1 MATVTLAQHIEGF
14 PAAGQKRSYAALLPS
29 GGGGDGI
36 FKGERAA
43 EAAGVAG
50 ARRARVPASS
60 ARPARG
66 TNETAVVARACA
78 PGVQRGQ
85 IVFVWKNQGRL
96 HENASQ
102 ERVITLEA
110 LNALLEDPKY
120 YVTGGFANKP
130 ETKYVKAL
138 DGTPTSID
146 LTHKDVEAD
155 DTHPINRWNLDGIV
169 QVEAD
174 VDETETVGYTPV
186 SARNS
191 GAICNVA
198 VCGPCELTVC
208 HLPSLHDTLQQV
220 PSSEPAAVRAAP
232 HVHVKPRRVLDRI
245 YVILAATRVKEGEF
259 KLSYNVVSLSNIE
272 TQLLP
277 KVDKFDQEAIIF
289 RVWKLGVVL
298 DTAFGNPRAPQLMV
312 AVCPRPLLPL
322 LEKMEG
328 NVPIFAN
335 DPPVFFDTAMGTEA
349 KLKRRLSLSSA
360 TKANTSQSQYAD
372 VMLQLRVLQTQVE
385 DQAAEIEEL
394 RERLDNLPN
403 LNEQLEKINSEEL
416 NSLKALVQQQAE
428 KNALQDNALKEQGE
442 KNALQ
447 DNALKEQGEKNNRQD
462 KTDKQI
468 VKALD
473 KLTRTLDGRLDKLEA
488 DDKLGEL
495 RNALAVRSKNNTNP
509 ADAED
514 EADKLAK
521 ELIDARDRLRDLYP
535 KS

>member
-1 MATVTLAQHIEGF
+1 MEPGWYS
-14 PAAGQKRSYAALLPS
+14 AGQ
-29 GGGGDGI
+29 
-36 FKGERAA
+36 
-43 EAAGVAG
+43 
-50 ARRARVPASS
+50 
-60 ARPARG
+60 
-66 TNETAVVARACA
+66 
-78 PGVQRGQ
+78 
-85 IVFVWKNQGRL
+85 
-96 HENASQ
+96 
-102 ERVITLEA
+102 
-110 LNALLEDPKY
+110 
-120 YVTGGFANKP
+120 
-130 ETKYVKAL
+130 
-138 DGTPTSID
+138 
-146 LTHKDVEAD
+146 
-155 DTHPINRWNLDGIV
+155 
-169 QVEAD
+169 AD

-245 YVILAATRVKEGEF
+245 YVILAATRVKEGKF

-312 AVCPRPLLPL
+312 AVCPRPLRPL

-335 DPPVFFDTAMGTEA
+335 EPFPVFFDTSMGA
-349 KLKRRLSLSSA
+349 KAKRERRLSLSSA

-428 KNALQDNALKEQGE
+428 KNALQDNALKEQ
-442 KNALQ
+442 
-447 DNALKEQGEKNNRQD
+447 DEKNNRQD

>member
-14 PAAGQKRSYAALLPS
+14 PTAGQKRSYAALLPS

-85 IVFVWKNQGRL
+85 VVFVWKNQGRL

-245 YVILAATRVKEGEF
+245 YVILAATKVKEGEF

-272 TQLLP
+272 TQLLS

-322 LEKMEG
+322 LKNMDG
-328 NVPIFAN
+328 NVPVFAN
-335 DPPVFFDTAMGTEA
+335 DPPVFFDTSMGAEA
-349 KLKRRLSLSSA
+349 KLKRRVSLSSA

-447 DNALKEQGEKNNRQD
+447 DNALKEQDEKNNRQD
-462 KTDKQI
+462 ETDKQI